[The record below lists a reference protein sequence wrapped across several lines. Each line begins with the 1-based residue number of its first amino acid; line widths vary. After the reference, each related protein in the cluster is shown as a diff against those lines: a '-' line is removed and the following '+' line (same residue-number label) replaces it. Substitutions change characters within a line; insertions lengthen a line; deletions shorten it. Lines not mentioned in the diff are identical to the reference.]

1 MQLADGIGTRD
12 RRVLG
17 EGDRQHATHSTKL
30 APPSVF
36 RAQKKG
42 ASDIDG
48 GRTAIASPRILQ
60 GPPPMLSLSRKGQ
73 TGTTRET
80 SHLRRIMS
88 TTHNVK
94 RIIVGALL
102 AGIVALAGFGLSMG
116 TAQAFDPQPE
126 PPGTIRGFDPQ
137 PDPPFSAPSSRL
149 NPGVIRGFNPQ
160 PEPPTL
166 PGFAS

>member
-1 MQLADGIGTRD
+1 
-12 RRVLG
+12 
-17 EGDRQHATHSTKL
+17 
-30 APPSVF
+30 
-36 RAQKKG
+36 
-42 ASDIDG
+42 
-48 GRTAIASPRILQ
+48 
-60 GPPPMLSLSRKGQ
+60 
-73 TGTTRET
+73 
-80 SHLRRIMS
+80 MS
-88 TTHNVK
+88 TTHTVE

-102 AGIVALAGFGLSMG
+102 AGSVALAGLGLSMG

-166 PGFAS
+166 PASAAKQG